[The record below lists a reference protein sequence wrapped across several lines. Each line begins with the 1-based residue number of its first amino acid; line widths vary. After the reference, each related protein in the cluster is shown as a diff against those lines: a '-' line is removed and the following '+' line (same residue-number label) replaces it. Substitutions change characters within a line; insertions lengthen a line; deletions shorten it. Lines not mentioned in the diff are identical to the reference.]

1 MAGKRI
7 RHNLLTYPRQ
17 EPFVMNQAYNVNR
30 EGTDALESI
39 SVALWGARRPEFM
52 ASP

>member
-17 EPFVMNQAYNVNR
+17 EPLVMNQAYNVNR
-30 EGTDALESI
+30 ESVEISATPIRASRIGLGTWALVRS
-39 SVALWGARRPEFM
+39 
-52 ASP
+52 